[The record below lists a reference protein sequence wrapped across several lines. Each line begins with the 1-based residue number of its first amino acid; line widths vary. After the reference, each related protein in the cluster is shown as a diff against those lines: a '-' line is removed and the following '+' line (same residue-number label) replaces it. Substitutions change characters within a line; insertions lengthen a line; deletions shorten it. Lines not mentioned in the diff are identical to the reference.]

1 MQRWLDAGSKASA
14 TLAVVSGCRGAV
26 RRKRCG
32 LFKPEERSMKTWMV
46 GALVVIMA
54 AVSVPQVADAKRLGA
69 GKSSGMQR
77 DMPARTAPDAPPAK
91 PATPSQASPAV
102 PGAAAAGTAAAAG
115 KRSWL
120 GPIAGLAAGLGLAA
134 LMSHLGLGEGF
145 ANFLMLALL
154 AVAAFFLIRF
164 LMRRFAGTP
173 APSRSPMQYAGQTA
187 GGSVSSGGSSG
198 GSGPGSVAWPAPAGG
213 GSPAPSSTAALPAAE
228 TVQDA
233 PALRT
238 VTQAF
243 VPATF
248 DSEGFGRIA
257 KMIFIRL
264 QAAND
269 ARNLD
274 DLRSF
279 TTPEMYAAIK
289 LDLQDRGD
297 LQQHTDV
304 VRVDAQVLDVA
315 EEDGRQIVSVRFHGL
330 IKEDETAAQATPFD
344 EVWHLVKPLDDSR
357 NWAIAGIEQ
366 AAGQPG

>member
-1 MQRWLDAGSKASA
+1 MGPIK
-14 TLAVVSGCRGAV
+14 
-26 RRKRCG
+26 RK
-32 LFKPEERSMKTWMV
+32 ERSMKTWMV

-54 AVSVPQVADAKRLGA
+54 AVSVPQVADAKRLGS
-69 GKSSGMQR
+69 GKSSGLQR

-91 PATPSQASPAV
+91 PATPSQAAPAAA
-102 PGAAAAGTAAAAG
+102 GAAAAAGTAAAAG

-120 GPIAGLAAGLGLAA
+120 GPIAGIAAGLGLVA

-145 ANFLMLALL
+145 ANFLMMALM

-164 LMRRFAGTP
+164 LLRRFAGTP
-173 APSRSPMQYAGQTA
+173 SQNRSPLQYAGQSA
-187 GGSVSSGGSSG
+187 GSTGAGS
-198 GSGPGSVAWPAPAGG
+198 PGSVAWPAPASGG
-213 GSPAPSSTAALPAAE
+213 ASAGTPAAE
-228 TVQDA
+228 A
-233 PALRT
+233 PAALAPPASATMPRP

-279 TTPEMYAAIK
+279 TTPEMYASIK

-297 LQQHTDV
+297 QEQHTDV

-330 IKEDETAAQATPFD
+330 IKEDDPTAEATSFD

-366 AAGQPG
+366 TA

>member
-1 MQRWLDAGSKASA
+1 VRDAGHI
-14 TLAVVSGCRGAV
+14 
-26 RRKRCG
+26 
-32 LFKPEERSMKTWMV
+32 KPKERSMKTWMV

-54 AVSVPQVADAKRLGA
+54 AVSVPQVADAKRLGS

-102 PGAAAAGTAAAAG
+102 PGAAAAAGTAAAAG

-120 GPIAGLAAGLGLAA
+120 GPVAGIAAAVGLVA
-134 LMSHLGLGEGF
+134 LMSHLGMGEAF

-154 AVAAFFLIRF
+154 AVAATFLIVF
-164 LMRRFAGTP
+164 LMRRFGGAKAQAG
-173 APSRSPMQYAGQTA
+173 SPMQYAGQAA
-187 GGSVSSGGSSG
+187 GGSGAGGS
-198 GSGPGSVAWPAPAGG
+198 GSVAWPAPAG
-213 GSPAPSSTAALPAAE
+213 SSAPAPAAAPVAALPQA
-228 TVQDA
+228 A
-233 PALRT
+233 PAFEQPAPRT
-238 VTQAF
+238 VSQAF

-269 ARNLD
+269 SRNLD

-279 TTPEMYAAIK
+279 TTPEMYASIK
-289 LDLQDRGD
+289 LDLQDRGA
-297 LQQHTDV
+297 QEQHTDV

-315 EEDGRQIVSVRFHGL
+315 EEDGRQIVSVRFHGM
-330 IKEDETAAQATPFD
+330 IKEDDPAAEATPFD

-366 AAGQPG
+366 AA

>member
-1 MQRWLDAGSKASA
+1 
-14 TLAVVSGCRGAV
+14 
-26 RRKRCG
+26 
-32 LFKPEERSMKTWMV
+32 MKTWMV

-54 AVSVPQVADAKRLGA
+54 AVSVPQVADAKRLGS

-102 PGAAAAGTAAAAG
+102 PGAAAAAGTAAAAG

-120 GPIAGLAAGLGLAA
+120 GPIAGIAAAVGLVA
-134 LMSHLGLGEGF
+134 LMSHLGMGEAF

-154 AVAAFFLIRF
+154 AMAATFLVVF
-164 LMRRFAGTP
+164 LMRRFAGNK
-173 APSRSPMQYAGQTA
+173 AQSRSPMQYAGQT
-187 GGSVSSGGSSG
+187 SGGPG
-198 GSGPGSVAWPAPAGG
+198 AGSAGSVAWPAPAGG
-213 GSPAPSSTAALPAAE
+213 SSPAAASPAELPQATQTEGEPSP
-228 TVQDA
+228 
-233 PALRT
+233 RT

-264 QAAND
+264 QTAND
-269 ARNLD
+269 TRNLD

-297 LQQHTDV
+297 LDQHTDV

-330 IKEDETAAQATPFD
+330 IKEDDPAAEATPFD

-366 AAGQPG
+366 AA